1 MIRINLDFLM
11 FQKKMKVPELSEK
24 SGINKNTLYAWQNNK
39 TTRIDLAT
47 LESLC
52 IALECEPED
61 LLILEK

>member
-1 MIRINLDFLM
+1 MIKINLDRILFE
-11 FQKKMKVPELSEK
+11 KKMKVPELVEK

-47 LESLC
+47 LEALC
-52 IALECEPED
+52 IALECNPAD